1 MILTKTSLG
10 SRGQLAAMAASVVA
24 DEGARD
30 VSGVETKSESA
41 RRHDSR
47 QRGVILLIE
56 DDHGDQLLT
65 CEALSESALAYKIA
79 VVSDGEEALEYLNR
93 RGRYSDAALAPRPDL
108 ILLDLNM
115 PKINGRQIAAT
126 LKSDAEF
133 AAIPIVVLS
142 TSDYHDDVA
151 HCYKIGVNS
160 YVHKPTNYD
169 DFVAAI
175 NAVEHYWLR
184 VVQPAPRP

>member
-1 MILTKTSLG
+1 MTFSNSIQGT
-10 SRGQLAAMAASVVA
+10 RGPTLVVAASAAV
-24 DEGARD
+24 DESTIQTPDTEAASAPGWRRDARQ
-30 VSGVETKSESA
+30 K
-41 RRHDSR
+41 
-47 QRGVILLIE
+47 GVILLIE

-65 CEALSESALAYKIA
+65 CEALSESALAHQIV
-79 VVSDGEEALEYLNR
+79 VVSDGEEALEYLHHT
-93 RGRYSDAALAPRPDL
+93 GRYGDAAKAPRPDL

-115 PKINGRQIAAT
+115 PKINGRQLAAK
-126 LKSDAEF
+126 LKGDAELKT
-133 AAIPIVVLS
+133 IPIVVLS

-169 DFVAAI
+169 DFVATI

-184 VVQPAPRP
+184 VVQPPRP